1 MLYEYLHS
9 LSFYQLEHVGKEG
22 RIACESIF
30 FGDLLATCD
39 SKIETQDS
47 ISPWMKLP
55 KSLRILE
62 IRWNHQLL
70 DEYAS
75 IWMEKTHFHPYMA
88 SSMQWLLSMWLS
100 WKEIDYIYMYIM
112 SLMWVYLLFIQWRL
126 PISTLLKLIKQHII
140 SQPTPVLV
148 KHDLMGITIVP

>member
-75 IWMEKTHFHPYMA
+75 IWMEKNAF
-88 SSMQWLLSMWLS
+88 SSIHGFIDAVVVVNVVILKRNWL
-100 WKEIDYIYMYIM
+100 YIYVYNVIDVSVPFIHPMETSYIN
-112 SLMWVYLLFIQWRL
+112 
-126 PISTLLKLIKQHII
+126 TLE
-140 SQPTPVLV
+140 V
-148 KHDLMGITIVP
+148 D